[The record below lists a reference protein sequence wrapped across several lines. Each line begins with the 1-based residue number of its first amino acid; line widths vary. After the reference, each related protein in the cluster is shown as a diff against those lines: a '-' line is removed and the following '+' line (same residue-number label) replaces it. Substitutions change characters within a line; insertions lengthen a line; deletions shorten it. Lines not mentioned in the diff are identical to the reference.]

1 MVSKKGYYDMI
12 NDHIVDSDL
21 NYLESQNIKKDRA
34 ELKKNWLSKEE
45 LYKFEI
51 YQLNIFSVFF
61 SLKPCPS
68 SITFMEIL
76 LLSKLDKLMML
87 QDEVKIAKK
96 FIKDNGPEDMGYVH
110 TSVNYMEERILD
122 LRLQINKKLDA

>member
-51 YQLNIFSVFF
+51 YQLQKQLNEMQIRVKELNEEIWE
-61 SLKPCPS
+61 LKN
-68 SITFMEIL
+68 
-76 LLSKLDKLMML
+76 
-87 QDEVKIAKK
+87 AKT
-96 FIKDNGPEDMGYVH
+96 D
-110 TSVNYMEERILD
+110 
-122 LRLQINKKLDA
+122 

>member
-51 YQLNIFSVFF
+51 YQLQKQLNEMQIRVKELHEEIWE
-61 SLKPCPS
+61 LK
-68 SITFMEIL
+68 
-76 LLSKLDKLMML
+76 
-87 QDEVKIAKK
+87 
-96 FIKDNGPEDMGYVH
+96 NGKTD
-110 TSVNYMEERILD
+110 
-122 LRLQINKKLDA
+122 

>member
-1 MVSKKGYYDMI
+1 KLLYKRKSQIRYLEKQECSIMVSKKGYYDMI

-51 YQLNIFSVFF
+51 YQLQKQVQNLYIRIKE
-61 SLKPCPS
+61 LND
-68 SITFMEIL
+68 EI
-76 LLSKLDKLMML
+76 
-87 QDEVKIAKK
+87 
-96 FIKDNGPEDMGYVH
+96 
-110 TSVNYMEERILD
+110 ERI
-122 LRLQINKKLDA
+122 KK

>member
-51 YQLNIFSVFF
+51 YQLHISNHN
-61 SLKPCPS
+61 
-68 SITFMEIL
+68 L
-76 LLSKLDKLMML
+76 LL
-87 QDEVKIAKK
+87 
-96 FIKDNGPEDMGYVH
+96 
-110 TSVNYMEERILD
+110 
-122 LRLQINKKLDA
+122 

>member
-51 YQLNIFSVFF
+51 YQLQKQLNEMQIRVKELNEEIWE
-61 SLKPCPS
+61 LK
-68 SITFMEIL
+68 
-76 LLSKLDKLMML
+76 
-87 QDEVKIAKK
+87 
-96 FIKDNGPEDMGYVH
+96 NGKTD
-110 TSVNYMEERILD
+110 
-122 LRLQINKKLDA
+122 

>member
-45 LYKFEI
+45 LYKF
-51 YQLNIFSVFF
+51 
-61 SLKPCPS
+61 
-68 SITFMEIL
+68 
-76 LLSKLDKLMML
+76 
-87 QDEVKIAKK
+87 
-96 FIKDNGPEDMGYVH
+96 
-110 TSVNYMEERILD
+110 
-122 LRLQINKKLDA
+122 